1 MTAADILALG
11 NRAEAMLDT
20 LASISAEP
28 GKITRLYLTEEHRRA
43 ARLVAEW
50 MRAAGLRV
58 RMDAAGTIHG
68 LMPAGR
74 PGERAEKRLLVGS
87 HIDTVADAGRY
98 DGTLG
103 VVAGILAVEE
113 LRRRGTV
120 LPFALEILA
129 FGDEEGVR
137 FPKTLIGSS
146 TVAGALSDPMLD
158 LTDAEGVTI
167 RAALAAFGGDP
178 DALEAEA
185 YRRSDVL
192 GYLEVHI
199 EQGPVLEQLGRPFGV
214 VTAIA
219 SQLRGR
225 IVVTGEAGHAG
236 TVPMAIR
243 HDALAAA
250 AEMVLAVEAVASELA
265 TSGAGE
271 GGRSRTVVATVGELK
286 VLPGAG
292 NVIPGEVRFSLD
304 LRADTDAT
312 RAEAAARIGDRL
324 ERIAARRGVGY
335 RIETVHEKPVAA
347 CAPDLVETT
356 AAAVE
361 AVTGGPA
368 PRLMSGA
375 GHDGQAMIHLAPIG
389 MIFVRCRGGISH
401 NPAEHASPEDMG
413 LAVSALVETVLELAG
428 ARAAAA

>member
-1 MTAADILALG
+1 MTTEEAVALG
-11 NRAEAMLDT
+11 ARAEAMLVA

-28 GKITRLYLTEEHRRA
+28 GKVTRLYLTEEHRRA

-58 RMDAAGTIHG
+58 RMDAAGTMHG
-68 LMPAGR
+68 LLPAGGDG
-74 PGERAEKRLLVGS
+74 PLAQKRLLVGS
-87 HIDTVADAGRY
+87 HIDTVVDAGRY

-113 LRRRGTV
+113 LRRRGAV
-120 LPFALEILA
+120 LPFALEVLA

-146 TVAGALSDPMLD
+146 TVAGALNDPMLD

-167 RAALAAFGGDP
+167 RAALASFGGDP

-185 YRRSDVL
+185 YRRDDVL

-199 EQGPVLEQLGRPFGV
+199 EQGPVLEQLGLPLGV

-219 SQLRGR
+219 AQTRYR
-225 IVVTGEAGHAG
+225 VTVTGVAGHAG
-236 TVPMAIR
+236 TVPMVIR
-243 HDALAAA
+243 HDALTAA
-250 AEMVLAVEAVASELA
+250 AEMVLAIEAVALA
-265 TSGAGE
+265 ANAAGE
-271 GGRSRTVVATVGELK
+271 GAAVVATVGEIK
-286 VLPGAG
+286 ALPGAS

-304 LRADTDAT
+304 LRAGSDAA
-312 RAEAAARIGDRL
+312 RDAAAAEIGGRLDAIAKRRAVTWRID
-324 ERIAARRGVGY
+324 
-335 RIETVHEKPVAA
+335 TVHEKRVAA
-347 CAPDLVETT
+347 SAPDMVERIGGAIERTT
-356 AAAVE
+356 
-361 AVTGGPA
+361 GRPA
-368 PRLMSGA
+368 HRLMSGA

-401 NPAEHASPEDMG
+401 NPAEYASPSDMEI
-413 LAVSALVETVLELAG
+413 AVKALVETILGFAVEG
-428 ARAAAA
+428 